1 MSDDFGPSQKRES
14 VRMGVSGHSR
24 ELTMAEIAKFNKGMN
39 DFFKRRGMHYG
50 DGFRGIIGSEVKHAK
65 KRRQAAEEKAGQI
78 KDSSPTLKT
87 RNKKSVNQKKGKNK

>member
-39 DFFKRRGMHYG
+39 DFFKRRGMQYG

-65 KRRQAAEEKAGQI
+65 KRRQAAEEKAGQA
-78 KDSSPTLKT
+78 KEEGSRSKT
-87 RNKKSVNQKKGKNK
+87 RKEKEK

>member
-39 DFFKRRGMHYG
+39 DFFKRRGMHYVLSIF
-50 DGFRGIIGSEVKHAK
+50 DWQERIEINDFLWEVVV
-65 KRRQAAEEKAGQI
+65 
-78 KDSSPTLKT
+78 DT
-87 RNKKSVNQKKGKNK
+87 NYF

>member
-39 DFFKRRGMHYG
+39 DFFKRRGMQYG

-65 KRRQAAEEKAGQI
+65 KRRQAAEEKAGQAKEGGSTSKI
-78 KDSSPTLKT
+78 RKE
-87 RNKKSVNQKKGKNK
+87 KKK